1 VKKSHRYLALFF
13 SLVTG
18 LGLCQ
23 GLASGATR
31 TIELPVTLDFQFI
44 RSMIIYQV
52 FTEPGQRSDITDEER
67 CTRIQ
72 LWDPEVSSKGG
83 LLKIESK
90 FSVQFGIKIGGGC
103 INPMNWTGYVTL
115 FQRPQLEKESW
126 QVTFETVD
134 SEIYNQEGTRPLIA
148 GFVWDKVKPY
158 LHARMNQV
166 RIDLSKP
173 IKELRDLLPLFF
185 PTDERNEVIRWIE
198 TMRPGDLAI
207 GPEAVKLGVFMD
219 IEGATT
225 GHAAHEGPLSLED
238 LDRLVQNWQT
248 WDAFFV
254 YEIEALGGRT
264 IDESEKEILLDTLLE
279 IRYQFLRASE
289 NELGSDLVRRQFTWA
304 WDRVSGLLRKHLLK
318 DPSPSLISYLAF
330 FTASDALTVLERLGS
345 VVTIDIS
352 REGLLRVARLL
363 TQSGQAPSLD
373 YDFGVDPQLR
383 SLLDLGPP
391 LDESGPAFDERELEM
406 PGAPPFQ
413 EPQPESEP
421 ASWLRLL
428 LPEAS
433 AAGPAHMSLTEI
445 RKWIPPK
452 EKENLPRYVDRIEAV
467 LKSTVNHVLSESST
481 KANYRPMFHRLM
493 KATAW
498 QESCWRQFVIK
509 NNKVTYVLSYNQSS
523 VGLMQINER
532 VWRGIYRVESLRWNI
547 RYNAMAGAEI
557 LNLYFR
563 KYVLAETSLKASP
576 EIDSV
581 AGVLYAMYNG
591 GPGEL
596 RRFVARGRDKA
607 PKNTDRLFDE
617 KYDLVKRGRL
627 LEISICLFGDSTNT
641 THL

>member
-1 VKKSHRYLALFF
+1 VKKSHRYLALVF

-18 LGLCQ
+18 FGLCQ

-31 TIELPVTLDFQFI
+31 TIELPVTLDFRFI

-52 FTEPGQRSDITDEER
+52 FTEPGERLVITDEEG

-72 LWDPEVSSKGG
+72 LWDPEVSSEGKF
-83 LLKIESK
+83 LKIKSN
-90 FSVQFGIKIGGGC
+90 FSVQFGAEIGGSC
-103 INPMNWTGYVTL
+103 INPVNWTGHVIL
-115 FQRPQLEKESW
+115 FQRVQLEKESW

-134 SEIYNQEGTRPLIA
+134 SEIYNQDGTRPLIA
-148 GFVWDKVKPY
+148 GFLWGKVKPY
-158 LHARMNQV
+158 LHAHMDQV
-166 RIDLSKP
+166 KIDLSRP

-185 PTDERNEVIRWIE
+185 PTHERDEVIRWIE

-207 GPEAVKLGVFMD
+207 GPEALNLGVFMD
-219 IEGATT
+219 IERATPER
-225 GHAAHEGPLSLED
+225 AAHEGLLSLED
-238 LDRLVQNWQT
+238 MDRLVQNWQS

-264 IDESEKEILLDTLLE
+264 IDEADKKILLDTLLE
-279 IRYQFLRASE
+279 IRYEFSRTSEKELR
-289 NELGSDLVRRQFTWA
+289 GDFIRRQFTWA
-304 WDRVSGLLRKHLLK
+304 WDRVSGVLRKHLLK

-330 FTASDALTVLERLGS
+330 FTASDALTVLERLGP

-391 LDESGPAFDERELEM
+391 LNESGPAFDERELEM
-406 PGAPPFQ
+406 PGTPPFQ
-413 EPQPESEP
+413 EPKPESEP
-421 ASWLRLL
+421 GSWLRLL
-428 LPEAS
+428 MPEAF
-433 AAGPAHMSLTEI
+433 AAGPSHKSLTEI
-445 RKWIPPK
+445 QKWIPPK
-452 EKENLPRYVDRIEAV
+452 EKETLPRYVDRIEAV
-467 LKSTVNHVLSESST
+467 LKSSVSDVLSESSM
-481 KANYRPMFHRLM
+481 KANYRPMFHRLV

-509 NNKVTYVLSYNQSS
+509 NDKVTYVLSYNQSS

-563 KYVLAETSLKASP
+563 KYVLAENSLKALS
-576 EIDSV
+576 ETDSL
-581 AGVLYAMYNG
+581 AGILYAMYNG

-596 RRFVARGRDKA
+596 RRFMDRGRHKA
-607 PKNTDRLFDE
+607 VKDTDRLFDE

-627 LEISICLFGDSTNT
+627 LEISICLFGDSTTT